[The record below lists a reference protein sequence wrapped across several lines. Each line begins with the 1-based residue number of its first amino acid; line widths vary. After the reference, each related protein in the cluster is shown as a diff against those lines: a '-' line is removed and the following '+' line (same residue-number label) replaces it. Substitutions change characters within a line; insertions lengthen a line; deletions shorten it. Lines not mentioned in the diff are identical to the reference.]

1 MKEMLILEG
10 KMGMSYGREF
20 RPVRIENTIFDD
32 ITKDMVLDEIG
43 ETGNKRLFIYGEYST
58 GKTTLSRVAVR
69 RYMEDGNLGI
79 IENRMWDKFC
89 KKGNIEWNP
98 NVHIISCAKYRAVED
113 LEYLLN
119 SIEGLRKR
127 TKGNEGKEAFLILH
141 TDVLGLD
148 SQLLLMDYLKDHVG
162 KNALV
167 IMTADNWEN
176 VLVDLKCGFTTVG
189 LDRFNDFQIMNCLK
203 KVCDELRITYTQEVL
218 QYIIDKSCHTLK
230 TALITL
236 EYVTSGGDL
245 SYSRVVELLNEED

>member
-1 MKEMLILEG
+1 MS
-10 KMGMSYGREF
+10 MSYGREF

-32 ITKDMVLDEIG
+32 ITKAMVLDEIG
-43 ETGNKRLFIYGEYST
+43 DTGNKRLFIYGEYST

-69 RYMEDGNLGI
+69 RYMEDGNLGS
-79 IENRMWDKFC
+79 IEGRMWDKFC

-98 NVHIISCAKYRAVED
+98 NVHIISCAKYRVWDD

-119 SIEGLRKR
+119 SVESTRKR
-127 TKGNEGKEAFLILH
+127 TGSAEGKEAFLILH
-141 TDVLGLD
+141 VDVLGLD
-148 SQLLLMDYLKDHVG
+148 SQLLLMDYLKKHVG
-162 KNALV
+162 ENALV
-167 IMTADNWEN
+167 IMTACNWEN

-203 KVCDELRITYTQEVL
+203 KVCDELKITYTQDVL

-236 EYVTSGGDL
+236 DYVTSGGEL
-245 SYSRVVELLNEED
+245 SYNRVVELLNEED

>member
-1 MKEMLILEG
+1 MS
-10 KMGMSYGREF
+10 MSYGREF
-20 RPVRIENTIFDD
+20 RPVRIEDTIFDD
-32 ITKDMVLDEIG
+32 ITKAMVLDEIG

-69 RYMEDGNLGI
+69 RYMENGNLGA
-79 IENRMWDKFC
+79 IEGRMWDKFC

-98 NVHIISCAKYRAVED
+98 NVHIISCVKYRVWDD
-113 LEYLLN
+113 LDYLLN
-119 SIEGLRKR
+119 SVESTRKR
-127 TKGNEGKEAFLILH
+127 TSSAGGKETFLILH
-141 TDVLGLD
+141 VDVLGLD
-148 SQLLLMDYLKDHVG
+148 SQLLLMNYLKKHVG

-167 IMTADNWEN
+167 IMTACNWEN

-203 KVCDELRITYTQEVL
+203 KVCDELKITYTQDVL

-236 EYVTSGGDL
+236 DYVTSGGEL
-245 SYSRVVELLNEED
+245 TYNRVVELLNEED